1 MKKIKEELLKINSDG
16 VFPEILF
23 DCEENTLEEYNKKR
37 QIFNRKFQFKPTAI
51 VFCTH
56 EKHVQEVIKLS
67 HLLDFE
73 IRVRSG
79 GHDHEGECTATDV
92 VLIDFSKMNEVVV
105 DQKKGLVY
113 IQPGARFEKIIPILN
128 EYKLGIPHGTCSTV
142 GIAGYTF
149 GGGWGPWTRLHGM
162 GCESLVGATI
172 ILGNGER
179 KQLSE
184 NGDQEQQEMLWA
196 LRGGGG
202 FSYGVVTEL
211 VYKTFVQPPKT
222 IKFHIT
228 WSNSPALKVL
238 ETWEELIAPK
248 ATIQLIGT
256 NLKIMAKPLDNQPV
270 EKSIHECVFYGYYAG
285 TLKALNQDI
294 AEWFSNFNPS
304 EYTVEIDSKDAA
316 DEQSDM
322 SSFSA
327 WDRISKVD
335 TIQKLRRLDTLEKL
349 NNLQKRKLKSL
360 HTHYGKNLQ
369 LIPPDLD
376 LPAPHKITS
385 RVVVKEGLG
394 DEGRKNLIKSLES
407 NLLHIEGELALIH
420 CYVTLGAISGTYY
433 DNYKT
438 EEFPKGSAFPYKDR
452 PYFIQYQAWWNETSE
467 AIEQGKTNHEYC
479 YTNEA
484 QDWIEVSRQNNFPQT
499 KGAFISFKDSA
510 VPTRDY
516 FLENF
521 DKLRAIK
528 IKYSNDPQNK
538 FRSRKTII

>member
-1 MKKIKEELLKINSDG
+1 MEKIKEELLKINSEG
-16 VFPEILF
+16 LFPEILF
-23 DCEENTLEEYNKKR
+23 DCNEDTLEEYNKKR
-37 QIFNRKFQFKPTAI
+37 QIFNRKFQFRPTAI

-56 EKHVQEVIKLS
+56 EKHVEQVIKLS
-67 HLLDFE
+67 QLLDFE

-92 VLIDFSKMNEVVV
+92 VLIDFSKMNEVKLSN
-105 DQKKGLVY
+105 DKELVY

-184 NGDQEQQEMLWA
+184 NGNEEEQKMLWA

-202 FSYGVVTEL
+202 FSYGVVTQL

-238 ETWEELIAPK
+238 ETWEELIAPQ
-248 ATIQLIGT
+248 ANIQLIGT
-256 NLKIMAKPLDNQPV
+256 NLKIMAKPIDNQPV

-285 TLKALNQDI
+285 TLKELNQDI
-294 AEWFSNFNPS
+294 AKWFSNFNPS

-316 DEQSDM
+316 DKQSNI

-327 WDRISKVD
+327 WDRISNVD
-335 TIQKLRRLDTLEKL
+335 IIGKLRRLDTLGKL
-349 NNLQKRKLKSL
+349 NTLQKEKLKSL
-360 HTHYGKNLQ
+360 HTLYGKNVK

-385 RVVVKEGLG
+385 RVVIKEGLG

-407 NLLHIEGELALIH
+407 NLLHLEGELAQIH
-420 CYVTLGAISGTYY
+420 CYVTLGAISGSYY
-433 DNYKT
+433 HNYKPKD
-438 EEFPKGSAFPYKDR
+438 FPKGSAFPYKDR
-452 PYFIQYQAWWNETSE
+452 PYFIQYQTWWNETTE
-467 AIEQGKTNHEYC
+467 VIEQGKTDHEYC

-516 FLENF
+516 FLESF
-521 DKLRAIK
+521 EKLREIK

>member
-1 MKKIKEELLKINSDG
+1 MEKIKEELLKINNEG
-16 VFPEILF
+16 LFPEILF
-23 DCEENTLEEYNKKR
+23 DCKEDTLGEYNENR
-37 QIFNRKFQFKPTAI
+37 QIFNRKFQFRPTAI

-56 EKHVQEVIKLS
+56 EKHVEEVIKLS
-67 HLLDFE
+67 QLLDFK

-92 VLIDFSKMNEVVV
+92 VLIDFSKMNQVIIDEN
-105 DQKKGLVY
+105 KELVY

-184 NGDQEQQEMLWA
+184 NGDREEQEMLWA

-202 FSYGVVTEL
+202 FSYGVVTQL
-211 VYKTFVQPPKT
+211 VYKTFVQPTKT

-238 ETWEELIAPK
+238 ETWEGLIAPK
-248 ATIQLIGT
+248 ANIQLIGT
-256 NLKIMAKPLDNQPV
+256 NLKIMAKPIDNQPV

-294 AEWFSNFNPS
+294 AKWFSNFNPS
-304 EYTVEIDSKDAA
+304 EYIVEIDSKDAA
-316 DEQSDM
+316 DEESDM

-335 TIQKLRRLDTLEKL
+335 VIQKLRRLDTLEKL
-349 NNLQKRKLKSL
+349 NKLQKEKLKSL
-360 HTHYGKNLQ
+360 HTHYGKNLK

-385 RVVVKEGLG
+385 RVVIKEGLG

-433 DNYKT
+433 DNYKP

-452 PYFIQYQAWWNETSE
+452 PYFIQYQAWWNETDE
-467 AIEQGKTNHEYC
+467 AIKQGKTNHEYC

-516 FLENF
+516 FLESF
-521 DKLRAIK
+521 EKLREIK
-528 IKYSNDPQNK
+528 IKYSNDPQNI